1 MYLLLALVVK
11 LWYSQVLTLIDEL
24 VSTNKSLHD
33 FSIFLERERLRR
45 GLAGELP
52 INSIIDNSN
61 SYTKVRRPK
70 APDIVA
76 HNLGNS

>member
-1 MYLLLALVVK
+1 MDHV
-11 LWYSQVLTLIDEL
+11 IDEL

-33 FSIFLERERLRR
+33 ISILLERERLRR
-45 GLAGELP
+45 GLAVELP
-52 INSIIDNSN
+52 INSVTENPN

-76 HNLGNS
+76 HNQGNSLNYYL